1 MTPTIS
7 MQTDS
12 TRAAADVMRGFASD
26 SSTYINELTRLS
38 SNLSTGWLGYQAEDF
53 ISSLQFICRRLK
65 ESSIDLDTLIERL
78 QNEICE
84 WENADK
90 FADPSSSPKQLTGT
104 FIGAAGVA
112 ALAGAGNVLGA
123 STETNSGYVENYQKM
138 KWGEKFSEQ
147 DKLAQQISDTKNEL
161 SGYPEESQ
169 IDNNLSTI
177 DKQIAEWESRKK
189 EMEAEERNLFNKI
202 PADFTGESASE
213 IYKKEVE
220 RCDQVLANL
229 REQRE
234 KFLNLKMD
242 RADCQSRLTDLTNR
256 QDTLQQVIKDGV
268 APDGPTPSS
277 KRNILGGC
285 TNYVA
290 TKRNVEGFF
299 KSGHMNANYWD
310 ENARDAGFEVG
321 SEPVKGSIMVF
332 EADDGVDNGIRIV
345 ENDAITEKPMNV
357 DNSAGHVA
365 FVENSQKVSGG
376 YNVTIS
382 QANTKYD
389 ANGNYIPGIYIKQN
403 TMTVFVPDGNEMCS
417 FIYNK

>member
-12 TRAAADVMRGFASD
+12 TRATAEAMRRFGSD
-26 SSTYINELTRLS
+26 SSTYINELTRVS
-38 SNLSTGWLGYQAEDF
+38 SNLSSCWQGYQAEDF
-53 ISSLQFICRRLK
+53 ISSLLFICRRLN
-65 ESSIDLDTLIERL
+65 ESSIELDTLVERL

-90 FADPSSSPKQLTGT
+90 FKNPIGSQERLTGT
-104 FIGAAGVA
+104 IIGAAGGA
-112 ALAGAGNVLGA
+112 TLAGAGNVLGA
-123 STETNSGYVENYQKM
+123 STETKSGYVENYQKL

-147 DKLAQQISDTKNEL
+147 DRLAQQVADTKIEL

-169 IDNNLSTI
+169 IDNSLSTI

-189 EMEAEERNLFNKI
+189 EMEAEERNFFNKI
-202 PADFTGESASE
+202 PADFTGESASK

-234 KFLNLKMD
+234 KLLKVKMD
-242 RADCQSRLTDLTNR
+242 RADCQNRLTDLTNR
-256 QDTLQQVIKDGV
+256 QDYLEQVINDGIS
-268 APDGPTPSS
+268 PDGPTPSS

-299 KSGHMNANYWD
+299 VKGHMNANYWN
-310 ENARDAGFEVG
+310 ENAKEAGFEVG

-332 EADDGVDNGIRIV
+332 EADEGKDNGIRII
-345 ENDAITEKPMNV
+345 NNGNITDKPMNV

-389 ANGNYIPGIYIKQN
+389 AKGNYVPGVYINQN

-417 FIYNK
+417 FIYNR